1 MHTNWAVS
9 VGADSNG
16 GLEVQSGTKG
26 AEEPTSL
33 RLRYRCV
40 GTYPPVS
47 SKGAMSIKRLDLVVC
62 GRRRLAIWAHVV
74 EAGLAV
80 SVGLS
85 LHGL

>member
-16 GLEVQSGTKG
+16 GLEVQSCTKR

-33 RLRYRCV
+33 RLPYRCV
-40 GTYPPVS
+40 GTYSPIS
-47 SKGAMSIKRLDLVVC
+47 SKGAMSNKRLYLVVC

-74 EAGLAV
+74 EAGLSV

-85 LHGL
+85 LRGL